1 MSAELAVIGSVWAVV
16 GGVLAAVWLRDRQQ
30 RTQRELAL
38 DEQRL
43 ALETRRLALEEQ
55 RAAAIEDMPAMP
67 LDLVM
72 RCNNETETWAREQM
86 RSVVQQLWAKHRSW
100 EGVRS
105 EMAAM
110 DAAALASE
118 MGWSQSR
125 QVS

>member
-1 MSAELAVIGSVWAVV
+1 MSAELAVIVGLWSVVV
-16 GGVLAAVWLRDRQQ
+16 GVVAVLWLRDRQQ

-38 DEQRL
+38 DEQRV
-43 ALETRRLALEEQ
+43 ALEERRIALEEQ
-55 RAAAIEDMPAMP
+55 RVAANEDMPAMP

-86 RSVVQQLWAKHRSW
+86 RSVVQQLWSKHRSW
-100 EGVRS
+100 DGVRS

-110 DAAALASE
+110 DAAALAAE
-118 MGWSQSR
+118 MGWSQTK